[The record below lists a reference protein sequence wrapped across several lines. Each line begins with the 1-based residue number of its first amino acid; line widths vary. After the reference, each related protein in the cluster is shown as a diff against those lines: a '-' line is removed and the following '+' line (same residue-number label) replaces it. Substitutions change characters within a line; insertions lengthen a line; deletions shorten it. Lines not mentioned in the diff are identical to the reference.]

1 LVELSSLGKHPTSFV
16 LVVRASPLLAGW
28 VNAWLHGLLY
38 MTFDDLDMTLLL
50 A

>member
-16 LVVRASPLLAGW
+16 LVVRASLLLAGW
-28 VNAWLHGLLY
+28 VDAWLHGLLY